1 MKNKY
6 KHNPD
11 GTTTIFI
18 ESKKYGTKDVLID
31 TEDWEKVKG
40 YRWHLL
46 RGVDTSYAK
55 AHIPHPDG
63 GTVLHKD
70 GNLRSRR
77 TNLQLHH
84 AVLGKPA
91 KGLVTDHIDGNGLN
105 NCKSNLRHVTRKQN
119 GENFKMFSTNTSG
132 FRGVYPEKRN
142 RNKKWQAKLRE
153 NGANL
158 HLGHYDTKEEAA
170 EAYDKA
176 VVKYKEIISP
186 ERQLNFPHKLQEY
199 LKENQ
204 VETGGA

>member
-1 MKNKY
+1 MNNKY

-18 ESKKYGTKDVLID
+18 ESKKHGNKEVLID

-40 YRWHLL
+40 YRWHLHPEL
-46 RGVDTSYAK
+46 HAL

-63 GTVLHKD
+63 GTYISPQ
-70 GNLRSRR
+70 GNKRARR
-77 TNLQLHH
+77 TTLRLHH
-84 AVLGKPA
+84 AVLGKPV

-105 NCKSNLRHVTRKQN
+105 NCKSNLRHVTTKQN
-119 GENFKMFSTNTSG
+119 GENQKMHSTNTSG
-132 FRGVYPEKRN
+132 FRGVTFHKRA
-142 RNKKWQAKLRE
+142 KKWWAKTQVGGR
-153 NGANL
+153 L
-158 HLGHYDTKEEAA
+158 HSLGYYYTKEEAA
-170 EAYDKA
+170 EAYDKG
-176 VVKYKEIISP
+176 VVKYREIINP